1 MYLKRYCHSYV
12 YTYVL
17 LEPYKLTITFL
28 LQYFVVFFVCL
39 LSLYIMMYIVL
50 IFSSAIIINSS
61 YLMSKLQQEIKL
73 LCELEKLEKL
83 PVSSQ
88 ERQMSH

>member
-1 MYLKRYCHSYV
+1 
-12 YTYVL
+12 
-17 LEPYKLTITFL
+17 
-28 LQYFVVFFVCL
+28 
-39 LSLYIMMYIVL
+39 MMYIVL